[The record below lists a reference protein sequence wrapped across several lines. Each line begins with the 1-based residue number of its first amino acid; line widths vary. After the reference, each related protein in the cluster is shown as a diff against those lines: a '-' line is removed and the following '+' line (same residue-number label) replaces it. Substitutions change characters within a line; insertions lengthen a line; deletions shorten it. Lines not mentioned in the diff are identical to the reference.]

1 MIQHPI
7 FKPHLTPAVIP
18 GEGVLLLSEDGAR
31 ALHGRLYERLAP
43 LLDGTRDPDDLVGA
57 LAAEFEAAH
66 VYYALMLL
74 EKNGHLQEAAPA
86 IPAAVAAFWSGLGLS
101 ATAALAALA
110 EQTVQLHE
118 VGEVDAAPL
127 HVALDRLGIRRVE
140 REATLDLVLTDDYQ
154 RPALAE
160 LNATFHAACKPWLL
174 LKTSGHEP
182 WLGPLY
188 RPDAPGCHAC
198 LVKRLARHCAT
209 EGFAARAL
217 ALTEPLLTARAA
229 LPATQQLMAELAA
242 IEIAKCLAG
251 APVTVAGAVVSLDAY
266 GLAMR
271 THRLLVDPACP
282 VCGQSS
288 APEQRPVT
296 LVSRKVHFMQD
307 GGHRS
312 VAPEQTLR
320 DYEPLVSPIAGVVS
334 QLAPVH
340 AASGIAH
347 VYVAGHNS
355 VLRLDSLAHLKRGL
369 RNASAGKGVTE
380 TQAKASALCEAIE
393 RYSGGR
399 QGDETIIAASHCAMR
414 ERHGDAVIHPN
425 AVMGYSPRQLA
436 ERDAW
441 NAKESKFNRVPE
453 PLDETL
459 PIDWTP
465 VWSLTQ
471 ARYKYLPTQLL
482 YYASPASADCDRFF
496 AMGCSNGNASGNNLE
511 EAVLQGL
518 FELVERDAVALWW
531 YNRLRRPGVDLA
543 SFGEPWLLH
552 LAAYYDGLGR
562 DTWALDVTSDL
573 GIPAFV
579 AVSRLRA
586 TDQDRLLFGLG
597 CHLDARIALQRAF
610 AEMNQMLGLAREGQ
624 EAGELT
630 IEDDETRHWLTT
642 ATLANQPYLAPDD
655 RVAQRC
661 LADFPQ
667 DYRGDLLEDITLCRR
682 IIEAKGL
689 ELLVLDQTRADVG
702 MPVAKVVVP
711 GLRHF
716 WARFGPGRL
725 YEVPVAM
732 GWLERPLTEDQLNP
746 IPMFF

>member
-1 MIQHPI
+1 
-7 FKPHLTPAVIP
+7 
-18 GEGVLLLSEDGAR
+18 
-31 ALHGRLYERLAP
+31 
-43 LLDGTRDPDDLVGA
+43 
-57 LAAEFEAAH
+57 
-66 VYYALMLL
+66 
-74 EKNGHLQEAAPA
+74 
-86 IPAAVAAFWSGLGLS
+86 
-101 ATAALAALA
+101 
-110 EQTVQLHE
+110 
-118 VGEVDAAPL
+118 
-127 HVALDRLGIRRVE
+127 
-140 REATLDLVLTDDYQ
+140 
-154 RPALAE
+154 
-160 LNATFHAACKPWLL
+160 
-174 LKTSGHEP
+174 
-182 WLGPLY
+182 
-188 RPDAPGCHAC
+188 
-198 LVKRLARHCAT
+198 
-209 EGFAARAL
+209 
-217 ALTEPLLTARAA
+217 
-229 LPATQQLMAELAA
+229 
-242 IEIAKCLAG
+242 
-251 APVTVAGAVVSLDAY
+251 
-266 GLAMR
+266 AMR

-288 APEQRPVT
+288 APEPRPVA

-334 QLAPVH
+334 QLTPVH
-340 AASGIAH
+340 AAQGIAH

-399 QGDETIIAASHCAMR
+399 QGDETIVTASVREMR

-425 AVMGYSPRQLA
+425 AVMGYSARQLA

-441 NAKESKFNRVPE
+441 NAKGSKFNRVPE

-471 ARYKYLPTQLL
+471 EGYKYLPTQLL

-531 YNRLRRPGVDLA
+531 YNRRRVPGVDIA
-543 SFGEPWLLH
+543 SFGEPYLLD
-552 LAAYYDGLGR
+552 LAEHYDGLGR

-579 AVSRLRA
+579 AVSRLR
-586 TDQDRLLFGLG
+586 DGSQERLLFGLG

-610 AEMNQMLGLAREGQ
+610 AEMNQMLGLASEGQ
-624 EAGELT
+624 EAGELP
-630 IEDDETRHWLTT
+630 IEDAETLYWLTT
-642 ATLANQPYLAPDD
+642 ATLDNQPYLAPDPATPP
-655 RVAQRC
+655 RA
-661 LADFPQ
+661 LADFPK
-667 DYRGDLLEDITLCRR
+667 RHSGDLLADIATCRA
-682 IIEAKGL
+682 IVEARGM
-689 ELLVLDQTRADVG
+689 EVLVLDQTRADVR
-702 MPVAKVVVP
+702 MPVVKVIVP

-732 GWLERPLTEDQLNP
+732 GWLERALTEDELNP
-746 IPMFF
+746 IPIFF